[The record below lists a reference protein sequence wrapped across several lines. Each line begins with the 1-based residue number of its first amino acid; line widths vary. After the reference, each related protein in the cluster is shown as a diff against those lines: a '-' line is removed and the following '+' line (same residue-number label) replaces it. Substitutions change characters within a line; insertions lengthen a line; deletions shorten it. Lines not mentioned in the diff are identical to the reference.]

1 MRVAYVCADLGIPVF
16 GKKGCSIHV
25 QEVMRA
31 LQKQGCDVELLAT
44 RLGGIGPPD
53 LGDIVVHQLPNIPKG
68 EISIREK
75 MALGINDDLVDK
87 LEVLGSL
94 DFVYER
100 YSLWSYGAMEF
111 AKIKGIV
118 GLLEVNSPLIIEQA
132 KHRGLIDIDGAE
144 KVAKRVFKAATAVIT
159 VSEEVKK
166 YVMNYVEDDKIYV
179 IPNGVNPERFSNI
192 NNSTNSENFTVGFLG
207 SLKPWHG
214 LSILTEAFFR
224 LHQKIPQARLL
235 IVGDGPEREKIE
247 RELLAR
253 GLDSYTQ
260 FTGAINPEQV
270 PELLAKM
277 DVAVAPYPPQTDFYF
292 SPLKVYEYMAAGLPV
307 VVSKIGQLVNL
318 IEPEIDGIFC
328 PPGDDIALADAL
340 EKLWRSPTLRQN
352 LGQAARQKVMK
363 YHTWDTIA
371 KQILQIAKC
380 YGGVKG

>member
-25 QEVMRA
+25 QEVMRG
-31 LQKQGCDVELLAT
+31 LQKQGCDVELLAS
-44 RLGGIGPPD
+44 RLGGIAPPD
-53 LGDIVVHQLPNIPKG
+53 LGNIVVHQLPNIPKG

-75 MALGINDDLVDK
+75 MALGINNDLVDK
-87 LEVLGSL
+87 LENLGNL
-94 DFVYER
+94 DFIYER

-111 AKIKGIV
+111 AQKKGIF
-118 GLLEVNSPLIIEQA
+118 GLLEVNSPLIAEQV
-132 KHRGLIDIDGAE
+132 KYRGLIDIDGAE
-144 KVAKRVFKAATAVIT
+144 KVAEKVFQAATAVIT
-159 VSEEVKK
+159 VSEEVRK
-166 YVMNYVEDDKIYV
+166 YVMNYVESDKIYV
-179 IPNGVNPERFSNI
+179 IPNGVNPERFSNL
-192 NNSTNSENFTVGFLG
+192 NYSTKSENFTVGFVG
-207 SLKPWHG
+207 TLKPWHG
-214 LSILTEAFFR
+214 LSILSEAFFR

-235 IVGDGPEREKIE
+235 IVGDGPERENIE
-247 RELLAR
+247 KELSVR

-260 FTGAINPEQV
+260 FTGAVDPEQV

-307 VVSKIGQLVNL
+307 VVSKIGQLVDL
-318 IEPEIDGIFC
+318 IEPEINGIFC
-328 PPGDDIALADAL
+328 PPGDAIALADAL
-340 EKLWRSPTLRQN
+340 EKLWRSPILRQN

-371 KQILQIAKC
+371 KEILQIAKC

>member
-1 MRVAYVCADLGIPVF
+1 MKVVYVCADLGIPVF

-25 QEVMRA
+25 QEVMRG
-31 LQKQGCDVELLAT
+31 LQKQGCDVELLTT
-44 RLGGIGPPD
+44 RMGGIAPQD
-53 LGDIVVHQLPNIPKG
+53 LGDVVVHKLPNIPKG
-68 EISIREK
+68 EISMREK

-87 LEVLGSL
+87 LESLGNFDL
-94 DFVYER
+94 VYER

-111 AKIKGIV
+111 AQKQGIV
-118 GLLEVNSPLIIEQA
+118 GLLEVNSPLITEQVN
-132 KHRGLIDIDGAE
+132 HRGLIDVDGAK
-144 KVAKRVFKAATAVIT
+144 KVAERVFQAATAVIA

-166 YVMNYVEDDKIYV
+166 YIMNYVESDKIYV
-179 IPNGVNPERFSNI
+179 IPNGVNPERFSQI
-192 NNSTNSENFTVGFLG
+192 NTYTKSETFTVGFVG
-207 SLKPWHG
+207 TLKPWHG

-224 LHQKIPQARLL
+224 LHQKVPQARLL
-235 IVGDGPEREKIE
+235 IVGDGPERENIE
-247 RELLAR
+247 TELSAR
-253 GLDSYTQ
+253 GLDHYTQ
-260 FTGAINPEQV
+260 FTGAVNPEQV

-277 DVAVAPYPPQTDFYF
+277 DVAVAPYPAQIDFYF

-307 VVSKIGQLVNL
+307 VVSKIGQLVDL

-328 PPGDDIALADAL
+328 PPGDAIALADAL

-371 KQILQIAKC
+371 KQILDIAKF